1 MQIRVAPQA
10 FPTVAA
16 GNLPNFR
23 PYIVRF
29 EKANRQFL

>member
-1 MQIRVAPQA
+1 MSILAYSCS
-10 FPTVAA
+10 AA